1 LLEAKI
7 NGNQIREMD
16 MKVEMAVDGKII
28 PLNDFT
34 QEIIGNVAA
43 AMAQSLRGVAP
54 GEKEIVI
61 KVQRD

>member
-1 LLEAKI
+1 
-7 NGNQIREMD
+7 MD

-43 AMAQSLRGVAP
+43 AMAESLRDVAADSQ
-54 GEKEIVI
+54 EIVI
-61 KVQRD
+61 KVRRD